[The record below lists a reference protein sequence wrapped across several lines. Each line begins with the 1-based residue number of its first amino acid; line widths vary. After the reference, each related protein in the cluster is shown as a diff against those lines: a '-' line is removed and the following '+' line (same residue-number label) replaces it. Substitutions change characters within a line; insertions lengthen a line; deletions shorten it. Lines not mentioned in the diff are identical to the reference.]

1 MDCNLIFDV
10 HLVELVNA
18 ADSVICKHQC
28 TCLNAVLAG
37 FGVFAHTC
45 SQTSRTACFA
55 TCVDCTWEELA
66 DVLKELALC
75 GSWITHY
82 ADVDVTSQLQVII
95 GLFRDASE

>member
-18 ADSVICKHQC
+18 ADSVIRKHQC
-28 TCLNAVLAG
+28 TCLNTVLAG

-75 GSWITHY
+75 SSGIAND
-82 ADVDVTSQLQVII
+82 ADVNVTAK
-95 GLFRDASE
+95 F